1 MLSDRSNALL
11 ETYYYIRFV
20 LVNTRAVNKKYLVNF
35 IFLILGLNYNTH
47 NI

>member
-20 LVNTRAVNKKYLVNF
+20 LVNTRAVIKKIKF
-35 IFLILGLNYNTH
+35 IFFDTT
-47 NI
+47 